1 MLKITKL
8 RNILS
13 AFMLISFFMSSTIS
27 PAQQQQEYR
36 QAVKDQI
43 KSTIEKGA
51 AAIGDDQLYTSKELI
66 KYYDSHNYDPL
77 WFDKSNRLELIS
89 ILEDSYNE
97 GLTPSDYHIERIKKL
112 EEQVEN
118 GDRDISL
125 LINLELLLSD
135 ATALYAS
142 HLLWGKVDQSKI
154 REGWDIP
161 KNPAPSNIDSLF
173 TRYKYDNNLTSFF
186 NSLKPDRF
194 MYNELKKGL
203 KKYRKIAE
211 NGGWPTIPEGET
223 LKKGMTNKRIT
234 AVRTYLTVTGDL
246 TENIATVGPELFDE
260 DLEEAVKNFQFR
272 HNLTQ
277 DGVIGKGTLAQMNVP
292 VEKRIDMIRISLE
305 RGRWVMHQLEPDFL
319 VVNIAGFNIRRVQ
332 NDSITFF
339 SPVIVG
345 RKYHE
350 SPVFKGKMIYI
361 EMNPTWTVPY
371 SIASKEMLPK
381 LKKDPSYLA
390 QKNMIIMDRNG
401 NQLDPTSIDF
411 SKYSRGNF
419 PFIIRQEPGPHN
431 ALGQVKFIFP
441 NKYSVY
447 VHDTPGRYL
456 FSREKRAF
464 SHGCIRLEKKWE
476 LLMSLMDDPEV
487 WNMDKINEILE
498 SKKTT
503 RINLPKPIDI
513 IILYWTA
520 GADKEHRLFF
530 DKDVYG
536 RDDAVIKALDGP
548 VIL

>member
-1 MLKITKL
+1 MSITKL
-8 RNILS
+8 SNNLLAFILITFS
-13 AFMLISFFMSSTIS
+13 LFSTVSF
-27 PAQQQQEYR
+27 AQQQEYR
-36 QAVKDQI
+36 QAVQEQI
-43 KSTIEKGA
+43 KSTIESGA
-51 AAIGDDQLYTSKELI
+51 TAIGNDQLYTSKELT
-66 KYYDSHNYDPL
+66 KYYKNHEYNPL
-77 WFDKSNRLELIS
+77 WFDNENRRELIN

-97 GLTPSDYHIERIKKL
+97 GLNPSDYHIERIKEL
-112 EEQVEN
+112 EKQVESGN
-118 GDRDISL
+118 RDISL
-125 LINLELLLSD
+125 LANLELLLSD

-161 KNPAPSNIDSLF
+161 QNPKPSNIDSLF
-173 TRYKYDNNLTSFF
+173 TEYKYNNNLTSFF
-186 NSLKPDRF
+186 NSLRPQHF
-194 MYNELKKGL
+194 MYNELKRGL
-203 KKYRKIAE
+203 KDYREIVE
-211 NGGWPTIPEGET
+211 RGGWPAIPKGET
-223 LKKGMTNKRIT
+223 LKKGMTDKRVAT
-234 AVRTYLTVTGDL
+234 VREYLTITGDL
-246 TENIATVGPELFDE
+246 PENITPENPELFDE
-260 DLEEAVKNFQFR
+260 NLEEAVKNFQFR

-292 VEKRIDMIRISLE
+292 VEKRIDQIRINLE

-319 VVNIAGFNIRRVQ
+319 VVNIAGFNLRRVQ

-345 RKYHE
+345 RKFHE
-350 SPVFKGKMIYI
+350 SPIFKGKMIYI
-361 EMNPTWTVPY
+361 EINPTWTVPY
-371 SIASKEMLPK
+371 SIATKEMLPK
-381 LKKDPSYLA
+381 LKKDPSYLS

-401 NQLDPTSIDF
+401 NHLDPTSIDF

-447 VHDTPGRYL
+447 VHDTPGKYL
-456 FSREKRAF
+456 FSREDRAF

-476 LLMSLMDDPEV
+476 LLMNLMDDPEV
-487 WNMDKINEILE
+487 WNMDKINEILAT
-498 SKKTT
+498 KKTT

-520 GADKEHRLFF
+520 GGDKQHRLFF
-530 DKDVYG
+530 DRDVYQ
-536 RDDAVIKALDGP
+536 RDDEVLTALNGP